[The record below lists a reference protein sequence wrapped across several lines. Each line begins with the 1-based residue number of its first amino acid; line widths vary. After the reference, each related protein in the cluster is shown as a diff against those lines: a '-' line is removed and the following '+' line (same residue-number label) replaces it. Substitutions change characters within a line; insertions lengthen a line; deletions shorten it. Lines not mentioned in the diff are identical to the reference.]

1 MAEFNWK
8 LPEVTLEG
16 VKYSISYLP
25 MGETRLRIT
34 GSGKIHGLNEM
45 RPWLSNQH
53 RIDDI
58 LIDSGITEIGEK
70 AFFDHPV
77 LKRVWLPET
86 LRKIGAEA
94 FAQCPMLEE
103 IIFERTAD
111 SSIKIDIGKNAL
123 PQWALDY

>member
-1 MAEFNWK
+1 MAEFDWK
-8 LPEVTLEG
+8 LPETTLDG

-34 GSGKIHGLNEM
+34 GSGKIHGLNEI
-45 RPWLSNQH
+45 RPWISNQH

-58 LIDSGITEIGEK
+58 WIDTGITEIGEQ
-70 AFFDHPV
+70 AFFDHSA

-86 LRKIGAEA
+86 LHKIGAEA
-94 FAQCPMLEE
+94 FAQCPKLEE
-103 IIFERTAD
+103 IVFERTAD
-111 SSIKIDIGKNAL
+111 RSNKIDIGKDAL